1 MAAFWITKETA
12 LEALKMSEGMSKD
25 TFICIDGKSE
35 VINGKEYTVT
45 KLSVGGKEK
54 TLKREF
60 KKLQLANG
68 EAEV

>member
-1 MAAFWITKETA
+1 MAAFWITKEMA
-12 LEALKMSEGMSKD
+12 LEALKMTEGMPQS
-25 TFICIDGKSE
+25 TFIEIEGSSE

-45 KLSVGGKEK
+45 TINVCGKKK

-68 EAEV
+68 EA

>member
-1 MAAFWITKETA
+1 MARFWITKEMA
-12 LEALKMSEGMSKD
+12 LEALKMSEGMSKN
-25 TFICIDGKSE
+25 TFICIDGNSE

-45 KLSVGGKEK
+45 TINVCGKKK

-68 EAEV
+68 EA